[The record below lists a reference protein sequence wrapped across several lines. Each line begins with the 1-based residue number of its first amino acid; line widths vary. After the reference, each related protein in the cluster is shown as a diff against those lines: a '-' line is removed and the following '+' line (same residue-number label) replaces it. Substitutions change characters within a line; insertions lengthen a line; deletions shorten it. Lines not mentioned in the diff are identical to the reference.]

1 MSELKEMTIMS
12 TRYLKI
18 LLVALALIF
27 AQGCSFYARLGLR
40 QQTPQGLTTM
50 AQNMTGQGKT
60 QSN

>member
-1 MSELKEMTIMS
+1 MN

-18 LLVALALIF
+18 LFIALAVLF

-40 QQTPQGLTTM
+40 QQTPQGLTMM
-50 AQNMTGQGKT
+50 AQNMAEQEKT